1 MAKNEIFLADYQ
13 VPEYLIETTNLT
25 FNLKN
30 EDKSYVKA
38 VYKVVKNPKSTAA
51 NNFIL
56 KADEIEVTQLRLNDN
71 ILTPKEYSFDGK
83 TFVLENAPD
92 EFMFE
97 VNNTIDP
104 ANNSHLMGLYKS
116 NGMFCSQC
124 EAEGFRRITLH
135 PDRPDVMSVFTTTI
149 IADKKTCPIMLSNGN
164 KIHEEELED
173 GLHMVTWN
181 DPFIKPAH
189 LFAIVAGDLDYI
201 SDKFKTMSGKIVD
214 LKVFTDKKNINKAG
228 FAMHSL
234 KKAMLWD
241 EETFGR
247 EYDLDNFMIVAVDAF
262 NMGAMENKGL
272 NIFNSSA
279 VLSSPKTSTDDQ
291 LEFIQ
296 AVVGHE
302 YFHNWSGNRV
312 NCRDWFQLSLKEGFT
327 VFRDSEFSK
336 DMTQGSRKRIAD
348 AKIMKALQFAEDSS
362 PMAHAVQPQ
371 SYQEIDNFYTLTVY
385 EKGSEIVRMYKTL
398 LGKQGFRKG
407 TDLYFDTFD
416 GQAVTIEDFRN
427 SMEKANDVDLSQ
439 FHNWYTQEGTPVLKI
454 EEKYNKKSQTLTLN
468 FKQVIKAGQKPF
480 YIPVKYGLVD
490 KNGNDINQNNMLI
503 VSQMEQSFEFYDL
516 AEKPVLSLLRNFS
529 APVILDYKQ
538 DDEEILFLAKNDND
552 NYNRYEAIARIL
564 IKTIQQAADDLKQ
577 GKEIAVS
584 KDIIDLYCNTINDET
599 IELPMIASY
608 LEMPAISTLEEQTQ
622 PIEPILL
629 RKAHKE
635 VGKIIS
641 IELED
646 EFSKMFNK
654 YYNNKPYEFNAL
666 EINNRAIAMQC
677 LAFLFKA
684 NEDEYLEKVQELFN
698 TTDNMTI
705 EATCFSLLLSSDN
718 KVVRDS
724 AIESFYGKWH
734 ADNLVLNKW
743 FANQAANKKVCDIEF
758 LAKLM
763 EHEKFDIK
771 EPNKVRSVVG
781 SFTANE
787 NFHSKEGYKAY
798 ADLIIKLD
806 SINPHMAAGLVR
818 KLMSFKKYAQPYQ
831 NLMLETLNYINSNV
845 KSAGVKEILTK
856 TLA

>member
-1 MAKNEIFLADYQ
+1 MAKNEIFLTDYQ
-13 VPEYLIETTNLT
+13 VPEYLIETINLT

-30 EDKSYVKA
+30 ENKSYVKA
-38 VYKVVKNPKSTAA
+38 VYKVVKNPKSTAD

-56 KADEIEVTQLRLNDN
+56 KADEIEVTQIRLNDN

-83 TFVLENAPD
+83 TFVLKNAPD
-92 EFMFE
+92 EFIFE
-97 VNNTIDP
+97 VNNIIDP

-135 PDRPDVMSVFTTTI
+135 PDRPDVMSIFTTTI

-164 KIHEEELED
+164 KIHQEELEE
-173 GLHMVTWN
+173 GLHMVTWH

-214 LKVFTDKKNINKAG
+214 LKVFTDKNNINKAG

-279 VLSSPKTSTDDQ
+279 VLSSPKTSTDNQ

-468 FKQVIKAGQKPF
+468 FKQVIKDGQKPF
-480 YIPVKYGLVD
+480 YIPVQYGLID
-490 KNGNDINQNNMLI
+490 KNGKDINKNNMLI
-503 VSQMEQSFEFYDL
+503 VSQMEQSFEFYEL
-516 AEKPVLSLLRNFS
+516 TEKPVLSLLRNFS

-538 DDEEILFLAKNDND
+538 DDEEILFLAKNDSD
-552 NYNRYEAIARIL
+552 NYNRYEAIQRIL

-599 IELPMIASY
+599 IELPMISSY

-635 VGKIIS
+635 VAKIIGL
-641 IELED
+641 ELED
-646 EFSKMFNK
+646 EFNKMFNK

-684 NEDEYLEKVQELFN
+684 NEDMYLQKVQELFN
-698 TTDNMTI
+698 NADNMTI
-705 EATCFSLLLSSDN
+705 EATCFSFLLSSDN

-724 AIESFYGKWH
+724 AIESFYDKWH
-734 ADNLVLNKW
+734 DDNLVLNSW
-743 FANQAANKKVCDIEF
+743 FANQASNKKVCDVEF
-758 LAKLM
+758 LTKLM
-763 EHEKFDIK
+763 EHEKFNIK

-781 SFTANE
+781 SFTSNE
-787 NFHSKEGYKAY
+787 KFHSKEGYKAY

-818 KLMSFKKYAQPYQ
+818 KLMSYKKYAQPYQ
-831 NLMLETLNYINSNV
+831 NLMLETLNYLNNNV
-845 KSAGVKEILTK
+845 KTDGVKEILTK